1 LDSTIYSAWPGSP
14 TEFEGGDNSVN
25 YLRRL
30 RGNPSG
36 GEGAEAGTKNLGG
49 PETVPNVIWRERRQ
63 SPRVR
68 CSGSV
73 EFRTAG
79 QEARLWGT
87 LTDISLH
94 GCYVEM
100 NSTFPVHTRADLIL
114 KSCGIR
120 IQVPGT
126 VRTSY
131 PSLGMGI
138 CFDEI
143 EPKQALELKG
153 LLAALAARTG
163 LSSPAPAGEK
173 NAKVSPPPLDSM
185 TILSE
190 ITEFFQ
196 KKPQLSREEF
206 QQIVRRARRL

>member
-1 LDSTIYSAWPGSP
+1 MDSKIYSAWPGSLSDS
-14 TEFEGGDNSVN
+14 EGDDTSVN

-36 GEGAEAGTKNLGG
+36 GAGSEAGTKNLGG
-49 PETVPNVIWRERRQ
+49 PETVPNAIWRERRQ
-63 SPRVR
+63 SRRLR

-73 EFRTAG
+73 EFRVAG
-79 QEARLWGT
+79 NDVRLWGT

-100 NSTFPVHTRADLIL
+100 NSTFPVQTKADLIL

-138 CFDEI
+138 CFDEV

-153 LLAALAARTG
+153 LLAALAERAG
-163 LSSPAPAGEK
+163 LSRPASGGEK
-173 NAKVSPPPLDSM
+173 NGKVSPLAVDSM
-185 TILSE
+185 AILSE

>member
-1 LDSTIYSAWPGSP
+1 LDSETYSAWPGSLS
-14 TEFEGGDNSVN
+14 ESEGDDSSVN

-36 GEGAEAGTKNLGG
+36 GARTEAG
-49 PETVPNVIWRERRQ
+49 PNVIWRERRQ
-63 SPRVR
+63 SPRLR

-73 EFRTAG
+73 EFRAAG
-79 QEARLWGT
+79 NEARLWGT

-100 NSTFPVHTRADLIL
+100 NSTFPVQTKADLIL

-143 EPKQALELKG
+143 EPKQAVELKR
-153 LLAALAARTG
+153 LLAALAERSG
-163 LSSPAPAGEK
+163 LSSPASAGEK
-173 NAKVSPPPLDSM
+173 NAKVSPLAVDSM

-206 QQIVRRARRL
+206 QQIVRRARRP